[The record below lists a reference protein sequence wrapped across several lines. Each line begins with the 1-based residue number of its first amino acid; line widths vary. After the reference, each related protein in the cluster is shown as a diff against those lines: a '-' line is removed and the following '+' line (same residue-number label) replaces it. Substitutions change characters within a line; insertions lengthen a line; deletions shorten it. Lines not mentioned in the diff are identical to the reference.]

1 MRKTLSLCMLATL
14 GLSMGCGD
22 STSDVV
28 ADKGK
33 GITVVNK
40 VCPIMGSDVKVEELT
55 PELTRDFNGKKVG
68 FCCPPCL
75 EEWDKMT
82 EAEKTAKLEKPGDG
96 HAH

>member
-1 MRKTLSLCMLATL
+1 MRKTLTLCMLATL
-14 GLSMGCGD
+14 GLSVGCGD
-22 STSDVV
+22 STTDVV
-28 ADKGK
+28 ADK

-40 VCPIMGSDVKVEELT
+40 VCPIMGSEVKADELT

-75 EEWDKMT
+75 EEWDEMT
-82 EAEKTAKLEKPGDG
+82 DAEKTAKLEKPGDG

>member
-1 MRKTLSLCMLATL
+1 MRRILSLCMLVTF
-14 GLSMGCGD
+14 SVSVGCGD
-22 STSDVV
+22 STTDVV
-28 ADKGK
+28 TDK

-40 VCPIMGSDVKVEELT
+40 VCPIMGSEVKADELT

-75 EEWDKMT
+75 EEWDEMT
-82 EAEKTAKLEKPGDG
+82 DAEKTAKLEKPGDG

>member
-1 MRKTLSLCMLATL
+1 MRKTLSLCLLSTLVLAT
-14 GLSMGCGD
+14 GC
-22 STSDVV
+22 SD
-28 ADKGK
+28 AATDASATT

-40 VCPIMGSDVKVEELT
+40 VCPIMGSDVKPEELT

-75 EEWDKMT
+75 EEWDEMSD
-82 EAEKTAKLEKPGDG
+82 AEKTAKLEKPGDS